1 MQTPGHP
8 IVVFIRHMPRPGH
21 RKERVTKR
29 VSPKN
34 NGNDFFIAMQCQGN
48 AFERNVM
55 HMNAGLR
62 IRALH
67 FKRDDATAIIPDELV
82 EKWAPVVR
90 LYVGYLYGHDRQ
102 MRRRREGIELR
113 LSAPEEGHPGHVLG
127 ATDRNF

>member
-1 MQTPGHP
+1 
-8 IVVFIRHMPRPGH
+8 
-21 RKERVTKR
+21 
-29 VSPKN
+29 
-34 NGNDFFIAMQCQGN
+34 MQCQGN

-55 HMNAGLR
+55 HMNAVRR
-62 IRALH
+62 IRAVH
-67 FKRDDATAIIPDELV
+67 FKRDDAPAIIPDELV

-127 ATDRNF
+127 ATDSKLQSFSVECKMTHAQRQNAAPPF